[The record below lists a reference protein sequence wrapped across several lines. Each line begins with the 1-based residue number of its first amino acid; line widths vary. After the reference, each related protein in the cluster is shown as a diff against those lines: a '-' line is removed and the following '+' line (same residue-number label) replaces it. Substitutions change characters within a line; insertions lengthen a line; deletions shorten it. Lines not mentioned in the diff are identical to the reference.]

1 VWRRPAPQLRP
12 WVSTY
17 VGYRLE
23 DGPPGVHQ
31 GVASGHLTLILCL
44 DGAIEILENSD
55 PANPPGRFAAM
66 VSGLSDGPARVAT
79 GEAQTG
85 LQLELTWEGARALLG
100 MPAAA
105 IAGDSVD
112 LTAVLGRRCA
122 RLTERLAEAPGWGA
136 RFTVLD
142 RELNALAAAG
152 PGLATVRPEVRR
164 ADRLIRASGGTAR
177 ITDVAEDVGWSR
189 RHLTELFRQET
200 GLGPKTMAR
209 LVRFERVCR
218 RLRHADRPPLA
229 AAAADAGYV
238 DQAHLARDFRDLA
251 GITATEWIAERRV
264 DVDQGQKVAR
274 RDQLTNFCP

>member
-1 VWRRPAPQLRP
+1 VTASPVWRRPAPQLRP

-17 VGYRLE
+17 VGYRME

-31 GVASGHLTLILCL
+31 GVASGHLTLILCV
-44 DGAIEILENSD
+44 DGAVEVLENSD
-55 PANPPGRFAAM
+55 PANPPGRYAAM
-66 VSGLSDGPARVAT
+66 VAGLSDGPARIAT

-100 MPAAA
+100 MPAAE

-112 LTAVLGRRCA
+112 LTAVLGRRCT

-142 RELNALAAAG
+142 EELNAMAMIGADLADI
-152 PGLATVRPEVRR
+152 RPEVRR
-164 ADRLIRASGGTAR
+164 ADQLIRASGGTAR
-177 ITDVAEDVGWSR
+177 ITDLAEDVGWSR

-218 RLRHADRPPLA
+218 RLRRPERPALA
-229 AAAADAGYV
+229 TAAADAGYV

-251 GITATEWIAERRV
+251 GITATEWIAEHHV
-264 DVDQGQKVAR
+264 SAGADDSSP
-274 RDQLTNFCP
+274 T